1 MTTAYSSSVSKSCEA
16 KACWLSLLV
25 ILVAPVLPEEESKPK
40 PIIKAQVTVPF
51 NCPDRVG
58 EAYLPIILRVE
69 NSGDGVQVRV
79 HAYMDASRRTVKD
92 LALPAGANKRVPLY
106 VPIHRG
112 RQLRAELLFEGKR
125 IWSQEKKF
133 LRELRTAPFAG
144 TLPNRMSKEGGKY
157 YLDKGESLEIKPL
170 DASDLPAYW
179 RAYGPVR
186 DVILHGPCELTH
198 ARQSALAQWVE
209 RGGNLIL
216 FAGWKW
222 TMEGPVADLLPL
234 ENEKTKLWEME
245 DESWHNLYFNLV
257 RRLGYFYDQ
266 GNILPKAHLPNALRK
281 DVLDGLTDPI
291 YRRENIP
298 ATRPLRV
305 RVGTPPEGA
314 RDFPKFSDG
323 FFRSPIAVYW
333 KVGSGRVVRALFD
346 FNEKPFEGIVDPGLL
361 IFNFLREVRYIE
373 ATEKKLQLSHSLT
386 PEQAR
391 VMGDLTAE
399 YRNVWV
405 PGFQTIALWLA
416 IYFAVVIPGDFLLS
430 RVYRKRA
437 LTWVTFPLIALTF
450 TLVAFGWAWRL
461 KGQDTLVSQWTVFF
475 SAGDRLA
482 AETYFSLFSP
492 EQRDYDIEFMRPEAH
507 VASLDRSVGIRPIR
521 KQLNEVMQ
529 EQVFINASPDG
540 LAIGGQ
546 VGGLTP
552 GVNEG
557 IPGSVSPLSLEH
569 LSDRIVIHDWRVNQ
583 WQARLL
589 RAQWTPEKL
598 AIKGAVHLSSGE
610 IRVKM
615 ENQLGFRL
623 KQAYLVTSAWV
634 APLGQIPDGETE
646 LSISPDDCR
655 GPLVQAT
662 SQLFPNPKSSDAFF
676 ARVLENSLRRRKY
689 GVSLWMAPI
698 LIGWGESE
706 AAEIN
711 VLDTPVAR
719 SSGHTVINFTCELH
733 IDGKLKRLP
742 RGFLT
747 RESVVN
753 RGPPAADRS
762 INARTSKDILNF
774 RIPKWSSGKIKDVSL
789 VARYRQFRKSYI
801 GSTALASG
809 LSFVSR
815 PAVHFSIRDSDSGK
829 WTTHHPSWS
838 RLGKT
843 TGRKPIAY
851 KGRSYENSR
860 QGLSQLVSGLVWKK
874 ASPFRS
880 TRWELVLDSD
890 PANVPKVD
898 PVNHTDLLTK
908 AEMNGPPEADQ
919 SLLNLLP
926 AFDCLPLRKGD
937 YEVSLKLENPLHFVS
952 RDVLSLRTV
961 SRESLELLSLNLD
974 VERE

>member
-1 MTTAYSSSVSKSCEA
+1 MTTAYSSSVSKSYEA
-16 KACWLSLLV
+16 KASRLSLLV
-25 ILVAPVLPEEESKPK
+25 ILVAPVLAEEESKPK
-40 PIIKAQVTVPF
+40 PIIKAQVTAPF

-79 HAYMDASRRTVKD
+79 HAYMDANRRTVKD

-112 RQLRAELLFEGKR
+112 RQLRVELLLEGKR

-133 LRELRTAPFAG
+133 LRKLRTTPFAG
-144 TLPNRMSKEGGKY
+144 TLPSRMSKEGGKY
-157 YLDKGESLEIKPL
+157 YLDKGETLEIKPL

-186 DVILHGPCELTH
+186 DVILHGPCELSQ
-198 ARQSALAQWVE
+198 ARQSALAQWVD

-222 TMEGPVADLLPL
+222 TLKGPVADLLPL
-234 ENEKTKLWEME
+234 ENEQTNLWEME

-266 GNILPKAHLPNALRK
+266 GNILPRAHLPNALRK
-281 DVLDGLTDPI
+281 DVLEGLTDPL

-323 FFRSPIAVYW
+323 FFRSPIAVYR

-373 ATEKKLQLSHSLT
+373 ATEKKLQLSHSLS
-386 PEQAR
+386 PQQAR

-492 EQRDYDIEFMRPEAH
+492 EQKDYDIEFMRPQAH
-507 VASLDRSVGIRPIR
+507 LASLDRSIGARLQTFEVEQPSVPRIR
-521 KQLNEVMQ
+521 KVQIVAQAIQETEV
-529 EQVFINASPDG
+529 INPAGPISGRLASAPNNLWFPTGAGPQDP
-540 LAIGGQ
+540 ANVEIQGQ
-546 VGGLTP
+546 PNAEAARASG
-552 GVNEG
+552 
-557 IPGSVSPLSLEH
+557 PLSIEH
-569 LSDRIVIHDWRVNQ
+569 QSDRIRIHDWRVNQ

-589 RAQWTPEKL
+589 RARWTPEKMD
-598 AIKGAVHLSSGE
+598 IKGAVHLSSGE
-610 IRVKM
+610 IRVKI
-615 ENQLGFRL
+615 ENRLGFRL

-634 APLGQIPDGETE
+634 ASLGQIPDGDTE
-646 LSISPDDCR
+646 LSISPEDCR

-676 ARVLENSLRRRKY
+676 ARVLENSLRRRRY

-719 SSGHTVINFTCELH
+719 SSGYTVINLTCELH
-733 IDGKLKRLP
+733 IDGMLKRLP

-753 RGPPAADRS
+753 SDPPAADRS

-774 RIPKWSSGKIKDVSL
+774 KIPKWSSGKIKDVSL
-789 VARYRQFRKSYI
+789 VARYRQLRKSYI
-801 GSTALASG
+801 GSTSLAPG
-809 LSFVSR
+809 LSYVSR
-815 PAVHFSIRDSDSGK
+815 PAVYFSIRDSGSGK
-829 WTTHHPSWS
+829 WTTHRPSWS
-838 RLGKT
+838 RLSKT
-843 TGRKPIAY
+843 TGRKQIVY
-851 KGRSYENSR
+851 KGRSFENSR
-860 QGLSQLVSGLVWKK
+860 QGLRQLVAGLVLNTS
-874 ASPFRS
+874 SPFR
-880 TRWELVLDSD
+880 RPQWEFPPDSGTF
-890 PANVPKVD
+890 NVQKVD

-908 AEMNGPPEADQ
+908 AERNGPPEADQ
-919 SLLNLLP
+919 RLLNLLP
-926 AFDCLPLRKGD
+926 AF
-937 YEVSLKLENPLHFVS
+937 
-952 RDVLSLRTV
+952 
-961 SRESLELLSLNLD
+961 
-974 VERE
+974 